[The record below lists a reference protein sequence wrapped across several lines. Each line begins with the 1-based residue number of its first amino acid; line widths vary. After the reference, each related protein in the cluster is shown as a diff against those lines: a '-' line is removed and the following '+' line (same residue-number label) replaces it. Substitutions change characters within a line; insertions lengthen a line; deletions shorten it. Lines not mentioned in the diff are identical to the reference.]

1 MTEDELRRENE
12 RLETETT
19 RRERQRALDSMKTR
33 AIQKQFEEARELAMA
48 AKFRPERL
56 KTEMKEEEIDERG
69 EGVVF
74 GEFDE
79 TDEKHVKELE
89 KQGVAME
96 DVVSL
101 PPQWQPTDAPAR
113 SIPENE
119 LKYTNGDVYKGET
132 VDQIRHGKG
141 IHQCS
146 NGDVYDGNWSEDKRH
161 GFGTMTFTSGMTY
174 TGDWVEDKT
183 CGYGKCTYANG
194 DVYEGEWKNDHRW
207 GWGKHEWRSTTG
219 DTYEGEWFDD
229 IPEGEG

>member
-1 MTEDELRRENE
+1 MNI
-12 RLETETT
+12 
-19 RRERQRALDSMKTR
+19 K
-33 AIQKQFEEARELAMA
+33 IK
-48 AKFRPERL
+48 KN
-56 KTEMKEEEIDERG
+56 
-69 EGVVF
+69 VV
-74 GEFDE
+74 
-79 TDEKHVKELE
+79 
-89 KQGVAME
+89 
-96 DVVSL
+96 
-101 PPQWQPTDAPAR
+101 
-113 SIPENE
+113 NE

-229 IPEGEG
+229 IPEGDDSWYCDKCESKKPHKNTTVHELFKDEIEKGAYPLVLNYTGRA